1 MSMPKVFGIPLW
13 LIIII
18 IILGLGGVS
27 TGAFQGGKPFKKIST
42 AAFNADI
49 IKGGYNAYKKIK
61 G

>member
-1 MSMPKVFGIPLW
+1 MPKVFGIPLW
-13 LIIII
+13 LFILIIVLTGAGI
-18 IILGLGGVS
+18 S
-27 TGAFQGGKPFKKIST
+27 TGSFIRGGKPFKKIST